1 MPCPHFKVSIV
12 KRSEGK
18 SAVAGAAYQSGTNIF
33 SEHDQSW
40 KRYKRKEGV
49 LHTEIML
56 PAHAPPAYKDRS
68 VLWNAAEKKETAW
81 NAQLARRIV
90 MALPIEV
97 SEEQYPEMVRAYC
110 QKHFVDKGMCCDFAI
125 HDDRKKPR
133 NPHVHILLTLRSI
146 DANGEWMD
154 KCHKVYD
161 LDNNGKR
168 IPLGNGEWKSHREN
182 VNDWNNPA
190 NCETW
195 RHGWE
200 EIQNEYLLKN
210 HRPERI
216 DLRSY
221 ERQGKDQLPTLH
233 MGRAACAMEKRGEE
247 TNLGNLN
254 RDIRRINRL
263 MSSLKKIIRELRGW
277 LQRHVEESKQ
287 RHTEKKIKRD
297 PPLLDHLYSWW
308 LIRSDERSNWKNTHA
323 RFQGG
328 VEDWHRIQ
336 AAISYLQE
344 NKLYTVDDLA
354 QRLEGI
360 EKKSADLREKM
371 KKAETRI
378 KNIARIKEARQTVEQ
393 LHEVHIT
400 YVRTFFRKA
409 KGEYWE
415 EHKEEL
421 QRYDNASQYL
431 MKVNGNLEIDTAA
444 LGAESKRLTTARQK
458 WSAELET
465 IKPDLEQLRNV
476 KRWVD
481 RALEDEVP
489 EHLSLKEQIEIAT
502 RNANAHNQKTKQS
515 HNHIPNEKR
524 TTPDSLN

>member
-56 PAHAPPAYKDRS
+56 PAHALPAYKDRS
-68 VLWNAAEKKETAW
+68 VLWNAAEKKEIAW

-97 SEEQYPEMVRAYC
+97 PEEQYPEMIRAYC
-110 QKHFVDKGMCCDFAI
+110 QKYFVNKGMCCDFAI
-125 HDDRKKPR
+125 HDDRKEPR

-146 DANGEWMD
+146 NVNGEWMD
-154 KCHKVYD
+154 KCQKVYD

-182 VNDWNNPA
+182 VNDWNDPA

-200 EIQNEYLLKN
+200 KIQNEYLLKN

-221 ERQGKDQLPTLH
+221 ERQGKDQLPTVH
-233 MGRAACAMEKRGEE
+233 MGRAACAMEERGEE

-254 RDIRRINRL
+254 RDIQRINRL

-277 LQRHVEESKQ
+277 LQRHADESRQ
-287 RHTEKKIKRD
+287 RHSEQKLKRD

-308 LIRSDERSNWKNTHA
+308 LIRSDERSTWRNTHA

-336 AAISYLQE
+336 TAISYLQE
-344 NKLYTVDDLA
+344 NELYTVDDLA
-354 QRLEGI
+354 QKLDGI
-360 EKKSADLREKM
+360 EAKYADLREKM

-378 KNIARIKEARQTVEQ
+378 KNIARIKEARQAVEQ
-393 LHEVHIT
+393 LHEIHAA
-400 YVRTFFRKA
+400 YARTFFRKA
-409 KGEYWE
+409 KEQYWQD
-415 EHKEEL
+415 HKEEL
-421 QRYDNASQYL
+421 HRYDKASGYL
-431 MKVNGNLEIDTAA
+431 MKVTGNMEIDAAA
-444 LGAESKRLTTARQK
+444 LSAESKRLTAARQK

-489 EHLSLKEQIEIAT
+489 EHLSLKEQMEIAT
-502 RNANAHNQKTKQS
+502 RNANAHNQKAKQS
-515 HNHIPNEKR
+515 QSHIANTKR